1 MKYSYEQRLIIVSRV
16 KQGEAITR
24 LSKEYHI
31 NKTQILAWVRMWDK
45 YGRSGLEQQPHCRP
59 TVQLKEEVVRLILEK
74 GVSLAH
80 IRVEY
85 RIGKTALQRW
95 VSTVRK
101 YGYEALEPS
110 KRRGRPPK
118 NPMGRPK
125 KKEPQ
130 TELER
135 LQAENLRLRAEN
147 ALLKKAKAL
156 VEAKK
161 AQALLN
167 GRGPSTN

>member
-1 MKYSYEQRLIIVSRV
+1 MAHVRI
-16 KQGEAITR
+16 
-24 LSKEYHI
+24 EY
-31 NKTQILAWVRMWDK
+31 K
-45 YGRSGLEQQPHCRP
+45 
-59 TVQLKEEVVRLILEK
+59 
-74 GVSLAH
+74 
-80 IRVEY
+80 
-85 RIGKTALQRW
+85 IGKTALQRW

-110 KRRGRPPK
+110 KRRGS
-118 NPMGRPK
+118 PMGRPK

-135 LQAENLRLRAEN
+135 LQAENLRLKAEN

-161 AQALLN
+161 AQALVN
-167 GRGPSTN
+167 GRGSSTN